1 MLGNLRQA
9 GTNPAFFGSMRGGGE
24 PANYRKH
31 PHGEG
36 GTLARPTRGG
46 WGERGST
53 PAHQGGSARQLRPP
67 APKGGGGAVLAG
79 AGWGF
84 PPTGGTGGGKT
95 KGWEAPANCALPPLK
110 AVGARCLRARV
121 GASPL

>member
-1 MLGNLRQA
+1 MQDNRTQA
-9 GTNPAFFGSMRGGGE
+9 GTNPAFFGSERGGSE

-53 PAHQGGSARQLRPP
+53 PAHRGGSACQLRPP

-84 PPTGGTGGGKT
+84 PPLGGTGGG
-95 KGWEAPANCALPPLK
+95 C
-110 AVGARCLRARV
+110 
-121 GASPL
+121 ASPRAEMTIIIIIAVDNDDRLSA